1 MLRLYLDGSVSSE
14 DFKQFNE
21 PVSRQR
27 IAIDEEVIRLQ
38 TEVDILKIDNLSS
51 EQLIAEATELH
62 ASWPDMTAERK
73 RNVIERMVKRIT
85 IGKGEI
91 DMSLTQLS
99 SYKEIRFFSYL
110 RVICRLEAA
119 R

>member
-1 MLRLYLDGSVSSE
+1 
-14 DFKQFNE
+14 
-21 PVSRQR
+21 
-27 IAIDEEVIRLQ
+27 
-38 TEVDILKIDNLSS
+38 
-51 EQLIAEATELH
+51 
-62 ASWPDMTAERK
+62 MTAERK